1 MTPKELFEALDNLDV
16 DYEVMQ
22 IFDGLRTINFIV
34 DEEELDEEQ

>member
-22 IFDGLRTINFIV
+22 IFDGLRTINFMV
-34 DEEELDEEQ
+34 DEEESDE

>member
-34 DEEELDEEQ
+34 DEEELDEE